1 MESILFSTPILM
13 VICLVAALLHVLEFM
28 FGGSYVTMVFLLMFV
43 FALLFMLIRR

>member
-1 MESILFSTPILM
+1 MAILPL
-13 VICLVAALLHVLEFM
+13 LEFM